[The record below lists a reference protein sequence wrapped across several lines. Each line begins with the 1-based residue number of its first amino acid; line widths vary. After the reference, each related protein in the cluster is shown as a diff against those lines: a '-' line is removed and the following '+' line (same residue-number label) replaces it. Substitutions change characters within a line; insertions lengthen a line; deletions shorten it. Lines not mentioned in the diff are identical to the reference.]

1 VRQAVVNDTIR
12 KCNVKTKT
20 YQEKNYNA
28 SVNQPFEYK
37 VGDLILYRNLKPS
50 SGVSKAF
57 TPKYVGPYEITK
69 ILSEQN
75 VVVKDKSGKLSTLHY
90 NNIKPFNRDVDEQVQ
105 LAEKRARGRP
115 LKASREVEKTDVE
128 VSNGEEMT
136 VTFPNGENASQARKV
151 MMKKK
156 NKSKNKVEKKRKKKK
171 IDETERSEE
180 RAKSRAHKSPYG
192 LRAKV
197 NMAIRDK
204 FAEEKCASESES
216 FLSLSC
222 DPNDL

>member
-1 VRQAVVNDTIR
+1 
-12 KCNVKTKT
+12 
-20 YQEKNYNA
+20 
-28 SVNQPFEYK
+28 
-37 VGDLILYRNLKPS
+37 
-50 SGVSKAF
+50 
-57 TPKYVGPYEITK
+57 
-69 ILSEQN
+69 
-75 VVVKDKSGKLSTLHY
+75 
-90 NNIKPFNRDVDEQVQ
+90 
-105 LAEKRARGRP
+105 
-115 LKASREVEKTDVE
+115 
-128 VSNGEEMT
+128 
-136 VTFPNGENASQARKV
+136 